1 MKVGDLIR
9 FSATG
14 AIAMMIE
21 MVACDYDT
29 GGYVS
34 IYVSDGTLDNTPSH
48 DGFTHMSYKV
58 LSRTA
63 EVISG
68 SR

>member
-1 MKVGDLIR
+1 VKVGDLIR

-14 AIAMMIE
+14 AIATIIE
-21 MVACDYDT
+21 MVACDYDA

-34 IYVSDGTLDNTPSH
+34 IYVSDGTLDNTPSP
-48 DGFTHMSYKV
+48 DGFTYMSYKM

-63 EVISG
+63 EVISEG
-68 SR
+68 R